1 MSLIDKI
8 DRSRLPEHVA
18 IIMDGNGRWAKAQGQ
33 PRSYGHQEGVVSV
46 HKIMDAVTQLGLNY
60 LTLYTFSTEN
70 WNRPEEEV
78 QALMSLMVTAIHRE
92 TPNLMEKNVR
102 LTAIGD
108 LSRLRPDAYATLQEC
123 INTTAGN
130 TGTTL
135 VLALSYSSRWE
146 ITEAVRQIAREVSE
160 GQLRAEEITEAM
172 VTDHLTT
179 KGIPDP
185 FVESLTHNSIIIQL
199 PLLHGQVNN
208 RLEKVLSVFDQ
219 SRKDANSRQIMQIDE
234 SLYADDADMLYILH
248 RLTSAAAD
256 AKLRQ
261 DMNVEDEYFSA
272 IEKRDTEIMLR
283 DKRIEAQT
291 IELARQEC
299 LLEAQHNQL
308 TEQQNQLTEQQSQL
322 TEQQNQL
329 TEQQNQLT
337 EQQNQLL
344 KERQKLHSLV
354 SALVSNGMSEEQIS
368 AMTGYSIDEINS
380 CLGED

>member
-92 TPNLMEKNVR
+92 TPNMMEKNVR

-146 ITEAVRQIAREVSE
+146 ITEAVRQIACEVSE

-185 FVESLTHNSIIIQL
+185 DLLIRTGGEQRISNFLLWQL
-199 PLLHGQVNN
+199 SYA
-208 RLEKVLSVFDQ
+208 EFYFTEVFWPEFREEELYEAILYYQ
-219 SRKDANSRQIMQIDE
+219 SRERRFGK
-234 SLYADDADMLYILH
+234 
-248 RLTSAAAD
+248 TS
-256 AKLRQ
+256 
-261 DMNVEDEYFSA
+261 E
-272 IEKRDTEIMLR
+272 
-283 DKRIEAQT
+283 
-291 IELARQEC
+291 
-299 LLEAQHNQL
+299 
-308 TEQQNQLTEQQSQL
+308 
-322 TEQQNQL
+322 
-329 TEQQNQLT
+329 
-337 EQQNQLL
+337 QLL
-344 KERQKLHSLV
+344 
-354 SALVSNGMSEEQIS
+354 G
-368 AMTGYSIDEINS
+368 
-380 CLGED
+380 